1 MLDECGKTKCLQ
13 HFHVVPIRM
22 IYNAI
27 TLVVTP
33 EPRDSGAHAGG
44 QIFCLFPNF

>member
-13 HFHVVPIRM
+13 HFRM